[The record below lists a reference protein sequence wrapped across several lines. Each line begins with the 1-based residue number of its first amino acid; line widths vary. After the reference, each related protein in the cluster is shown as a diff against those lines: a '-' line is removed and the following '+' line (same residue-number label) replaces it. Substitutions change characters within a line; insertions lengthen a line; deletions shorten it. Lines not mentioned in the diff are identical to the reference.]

1 MYIIN
6 FSGYNKLKYGQYS
19 IGHIK
24 LEYSLNYLTSLVQQ
38 GWQLDRVQLVCDSH
52 KIELPLEAFDGEYM
66 GQQIEALQDQWET
79 ILC

>member
-6 FSGYNKLKYGQYS
+6 FSGYNQLKYGQYS

-24 LEYSLNYLTSLVQQ
+24 LEYSLNYLTGLVRQ
-38 GWQLDRVQLVCDSH
+38 GWQLDRVQLFYNNS
-52 KIELPLEAFDGEYM
+52 KIDLPLEAFDGEYM
-66 GQQIEALQDQWET
+66 GQQIETLQDQWET